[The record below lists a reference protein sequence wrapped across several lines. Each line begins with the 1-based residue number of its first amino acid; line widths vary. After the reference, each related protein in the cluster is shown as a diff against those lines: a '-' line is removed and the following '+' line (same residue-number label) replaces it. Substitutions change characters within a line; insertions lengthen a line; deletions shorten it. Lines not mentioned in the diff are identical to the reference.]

1 MNCRD
6 NEYGRLRKVL
16 LCKPDYFQWQ
26 NINEVAK
33 KNLKENPEKFDIK
46 VAAAEHKELA
56 DALRSSGVEVHFTPP
71 DKKHPCMVFTRD
83 IGKTVDDGVLI
94 GRFLLPVRI
103 GEENLTERW
112 LGMNGFPIVGKVE
125 SGYIEGGDMHFMDS
139 HTLCIGVGA
148 RSSLEGCDSAQKW
161 MGKSGVRVVPVDF
174 DQKYLHLDL
183 LFVLVAEKVCIACE
197 VGLPGDFE
205 TMIEDRNFDVIRI
218 SEKEA
223 MELKGNVLAL
233 GDGRVLSSKGNNN
246 VNAALKARGFTVYD
260 PSLSMFTS
268 GGGGPRC
275 LTFPL
280 ERDPV

>member
-1 MNCRD
+1 MSCKD
-6 NEYGRLRKVL
+6 NEYGRLKKVL

-33 KNLKENPEKFDIK
+33 RNLKENPDKFDIK
-46 VAAAEHKELA
+46 VAAAEHEELA
-56 DALRSSGVEVHFTPP
+56 DALRSSGAEVHFILP
-71 DKKHPCMVFTRD
+71 DKKYPCMVFTRD
-83 IGKTVDDGVLI
+83 IGKNVDDGVLI
-94 GRFLLPVRI
+94 GRFLLPVRD
-103 GEENLTERW
+103 GEESLAESW
-112 LGMNGFPIVGKVE
+112 LAEHGFPIIGKVD
-125 SGYIEGGDMHFMDS
+125 SGFIEGGDMHFIDPQ
-139 HTLCIGVGA
+139 TLCIGVGA
-148 RSSLEGCDSAQKW
+148 RSSPEGCDSTQTWVK
-161 MGKSGVRVVPVDF
+161 GSGVMVVPVDF

-183 LFVLVAEKVCIACE
+183 LFVLVAERVCVACE
-197 VGLPGDFE
+197 VGLPEYFE
-205 TMIEDRNFDVIRI
+205 KMIKDRNFDVIRI

-223 MELKGNVLAL
+223 MELKGNVLSL

-280 ERDPV
+280 ERAPV